1 MRLSDLQHKD
11 VVNIV
16 DGRKMGNIID
26 VDVGQNGEIVN
37 LIVEKRRFFLS
48 FFSHNEVSVKWAQL
62 EKIGDDVILIK
73 ILIWYILFLF
83 FMV

>member
-26 VDVGQNGEIVN
+26 VDIGQNGEIVN
-37 LIVEKRRFFLS
+37 LIVEKKRFFFS
-48 FFSHNEVSVKWAQL
+48 FFNHNEVSVKWAQL

-73 ILIWYILFLF
+73 ILI
-83 FMV
+83 

>member
-73 ILIWYILFLF
+73 ILI
-83 FMV
+83 